1 MKKQLLF
8 LLTFTCLLFDSCTP
22 LEKINLQEESP
33 LVRLS
38 RGACFGRCPIYNF
51 TVYESGIAIFA
62 GERFTPKLGTWIREL
77 PDSDMRK
84 LRDQLQE
91 TNLWQYAPSYP
102 SRLSDAP
109 QISITQYEGDA
120 QKTVTGKDGRPAPI
134 LMLQDMLERLAQ
146 TDKEEWTVR
155 QAFDYGLPEGATP
168 GEIFVQLSPNVYA
181 RNWVQRYARQGLR
194 IAEPL
199 PERSNFYRMTFDPTV
214 AFPREIERYLA
225 YDEAV
230 VDYSFLEPKE
240 QK

>member
-8 LLTFTCLLFDSCTP
+8 SLATALCVVSACTP
-22 LEKINLQEESP
+22 LEKINLREEKL
-33 LVRLS
+33 LVSLS
-38 RGACFGRCPIYNF
+38 RGACFGRCPIYDF
-51 TVYESGIAIFA
+51 TVYESGIATFE

-109 QISITQYEGDA
+109 QITITQYEDGA
-120 QKTVTGKDGRPAPI
+120 QKTVTGKDGRPAPV
-134 LMLQDMLERLAQ
+134 LMLQDLLERLAQ
-146 TDKEEWTVR
+146 SDKEEWTVR
-155 QAFDYGLPEGATP
+155 EEFDYGLPEGATP

-181 RNWVQRYARQGLR
+181 RNWVQRYARQDLR
-194 IAEPL
+194 IAETL

-214 AFPREIERYLA
+214 AFPREIERYLS

-230 VDYSFLEPKE
+230 IDYSFFKPNERN
-240 QK
+240 